1 MHINNELLTQWEPK
15 VQSFLSKTY
24 IRGLDRADIAQELRI
39 AIMKAAK
46 GFNEDR
52 GVLFHTYLHT
62 TMVNTI
68 RTLLYKADRQL
79 KTSSLEERTESNN
92 LLDYTEIRD
101 DSTITPNDDIDF
113 NLFLHSIDLDVTEQ
127 EFIRL
132 RVEGMTMEEITQD
145 IGESAYKIRQDLQE
159 KVKKLL

>member
-1 MHINNELLTQWEPK
+1 MHIDNELLTQWEPK

-79 KTSSLEERTESNN
+79 KTSSLEERTENSN
-92 LLDYTEIRD
+92 LLDYTEILD
-101 DSTITPNDDIDF
+101 DSVVTPSDDIDF
-113 NLFLHSIDLDVTEQ
+113 NLFLHSIDLDITEQ
-127 EFIRL
+127 KFIRL

>member
-92 LLDYTEIRD
+92 L
-101 DSTITPNDDIDF
+101 STSGNI
-113 NLFLHSIDLDVTEQ
+113 LYLS
-127 EFIRL
+127 
-132 RVEGMTMEEITQD
+132 
-145 IGESAYKIRQDLQE
+145 
-159 KVKKLL
+159 

>member
-1 MHINNELLTQWEPK
+1 MHIDNELLTQWEPK

-52 GVLFHTYLHT
+52 GALFHTYLHT

-79 KTSSLEERTESNN
+79 KTSSLEERTENSN
-92 LLDYTEIRD
+92 LLDYTEILD
-101 DSTITPNDDIDF
+101 DSVVTPSDDIDF
-113 NLFLHSIDLDVTEQ
+113 NLFLHSIDLDITEQ
-127 EFIRL
+127 KFIRL